1 MITPPVPDAHDLLR
15 MNLDAA
21 IRQANLSD
29 PDIDQVFGGSARK
42 RARRDPR
49 AGSRL
54 ATAAL
59 VQDDGILRWE
69 YDPPPVSSRRRARR
83 GGLSSDPDVVHG
95 FQFLEVAPNQFTA
108 KLEELDVQLT
118 PQRHL
123 RQWAGGNATPV
134 KKAAFSGPVLLFVH
148 GTFSKGDMF
157 MEELTAAPPVRGSS
171 FLDKCEKKYDAVLT
185 FDHPT
190 LSVGPWLNALD
201 LATAMRD
208 VKSPIDVVCH
218 SRGGLVVAWW
228 LFHAAPKVRRVIF
241 VGSPLEGTS
250 LAAPVRLRAALD
262 LLGNMARAIGTAATT
277 SATAVPMLA
286 IAGGLFKLLGGILSF
301 GGNSPLLDAGVSLVP
316 GLVSQSR
323 VKNNL
328 ELQRLFAL
336 DWAKKLELYAVLSDY
351 EPTGSPEP
359 WWKFWNHFRTI
370 PGRVADSAADVIFE
384 GPNDLVVDT
393 ASMTQLGAF
402 TVPKSNRLDLT
413 GPQSVHHCSYFRDAR
428 TVDFLT
434 KVLGI

>member
-1 MITPPVPDAHDLLR
+1 MSAPMPDAHDLLR
-15 MNLDAA
+15 MNMDEA
-21 IRQANLSD
+21 IRRANLSD
-29 PDIDQVFGGSARK
+29 PDVDQVFGGSTRK

-59 VQDDGILRWE
+59 VQDDGVLRWE

-83 GGLSSDPDVVHG
+83 GGLTSDPDVVHG
-95 FQFLEVAPNQFTA
+95 FQFLEVPPNQFTA
-108 KLEELDVQLT
+108 KLEDLDHLLT
-118 PQRHL
+118 PAQHL
-123 RQWAGGNATPV
+123 RQWVRGDASDV
-134 KKAAFSGPVLLFVH
+134 SKKSFDGPLLLLVH

-157 MEELTAAPPVRGSS
+157 IEETNAAPPVKGSS
-171 FLDKCEKKYDAVLT
+171 FLDKCEKKYNAVLT

-201 LATAMRD
+201 LAAALRGA
-208 VKSPIDVVCH
+208 KGPIDVICH

-228 LFHAAPKVRRVIF
+228 LFHAAPKVRRIIF

-250 LAAPVRLRAALD
+250 LAAPARLRAALD
-262 LLGNMARAIGTAATT
+262 LMGNIARALGTATT
-277 SATAVPMLA
+277 AAATAVPMLA

-301 GGNSPLLDAGVSLVP
+301 GSNAPLIDAGVNLVP

-328 ELQRLFAL
+328 ELQRLFAQ
-336 DWAKKLELYAVLSDY
+336 DWAKTLELYAVLSDY
-351 EPTGSPEP
+351 EPAPATDSL
-359 WWKFWNHFRTI
+359 WKFWTRFRSI
-370 PGRVADSAADVIFE
+370 PGRIVDSAADTIFD

-393 ASMTQLGAF
+393 ASMTQLGALAI
-402 TVPKSNRLDLT
+402 PNDNRLDLT
-413 GPQSVHHCSYFRDAR
+413 GPQSVHHCGYFRDPR
-428 TVDFLT
+428 TIQFLST
-434 KVLGI
+434 VLGV

>member
-1 MITPPVPDAHDLLR
+1 M
-15 MNLDAA
+15 DAA

-42 RARRDPR
+42 RAHNDPR

-59 VQDDGILRWE
+59 VQDEGVLRWE

-83 GGLSSDPDVVHG
+83 GGLTSDPDVVHG
-95 FQFLEVAPNQFTA
+95 FQFLEVPPNQFTA
-108 KLEELDVQLT
+108 KLEELDLRLT

-123 RQWAGGNATPV
+123 RTWAGGVATEL
-134 KKAAFSGPVLLFVH
+134 KKAAFEGPVLLMVH

-157 MEELTAAPPVRGSS
+157 IEELNAVARENGPS
-171 FLDKCEKKYDAVLT
+171 FLEKCEKKYDAVLT

-201 LATAMRD
+201 LAIEMRD
-208 VKSPIDVVCH
+208 VKGPIDVVCH

-228 LFHAAPKVRRVIF
+228 LFHAAPKVRRIVF

-262 LLGNMARAIGTAATT
+262 LLGNLARALGTAGGVA
-277 SATAVPMLA
+277 ATAVPMLA

-301 GGNSPLLDAGVSLVP
+301 GSNAPLIDAGVSLVP

-328 ELQRLFAL
+328 ELQRLFAQ
-336 DWAKKLELYAVLSDY
+336 DWAKKLDLYAVLSDY
-351 EPTGSPEP
+351 EPTGSAEP
-359 WWKFWNHFRTI
+359 WWKFWNHFRSI
-370 PGRVADSAADVIFE
+370 PGRIIDSAGDAIFD

-393 ASMTQLGAF
+393 ASMTQLGALSI
-402 TVPKSNRLDLT
+402 PAANRLDLT

-434 KVLGI
+434 TVLGV

>member
-1 MITPPVPDAHDLLR
+1 MNGTPAPDAHDLLR
-15 MNLDAA
+15 MNMEAA

-29 PDIDQVFGGSARK
+29 PDTDRVFGGSTRK

-95 FQFLEVAPNQFTA
+95 FQFLEVPPNEFTA
-108 KLEELDVQLT
+108 KLEDLDRRLT

-123 RQWAGGNATPV
+123 RRWVRGDGTEI
-134 KKAAFSGPVLLFVH
+134 KKAAFGGSVLLFVH

-157 MEELTAAPPVRGSS
+157 IEEFNAAAAPKGPS

-201 LATAMRD
+201 LAMAMRD
-208 VKSPIDVVCH
+208 VKGPIDVVCH

-228 LFHAAPKVRRVIF
+228 LFHAAPKVRRIVF

-250 LAAPVRLRAALD
+250 LAAPARLRAALD
-262 LLGNMARAIGTAATT
+262 LLGNMARALGTAANA

-301 GGNSPLLDAGVSLVP
+301 GGSSPLLDAGVNLVP

-323 VKNNL
+323 VQNNL
-328 ELQRLFAL
+328 ELQRLFAQ
-336 DWAKKLELYAVLSDY
+336 DWAKKLDLYAVLSDY

-359 WWKFWNHFRTI
+359 WWKFWNHFRSI
-370 PGRVADSAADVIFE
+370 PGRVADSAADTIFE

-393 ASMTQLGAF
+393 ASMTQLGASSI
-402 TVPKSNRLDLT
+402 PAANRLDLT
-413 GPQSVHHCSYFRDAR
+413 GPQSPHHCSYFRDQRA
-428 TVDFLT
+428 VDFLT
-434 KVLGI
+434 TVLGV